1 MRYRSVFARYRDDT
15 LCAGESGSLD
25 SIDPVEE
32 VLVKIDRLTAQARRV
47 VRDALRA
54 LVPAC
59 RRRVEGACAEALLM
73 ARSEIVFRSRL
84 AGLSAPIDGVT
95 TVFNDPK
102 VVEADAARA
111 IALGFGGKL
120 LIHPHQIAPA
130 LKAFLPDQQ
139 ALSWARQVLELAS
152 DGRAMQLDGAMIDRP
167 ILERARRILSLS
179 SDNTDTGQFPA
190 S

>member
-73 ARSEIVFRSRL
+73 ARIEEEARDMCSEFVRDAKSQYRLTWTEIGEAFGITMPSAQWRFSRPPRKTATCL
-84 AGLSAPIDGVT
+84 
-95 TVFNDPK
+95 
-102 VVEADAARA
+102 
-111 IALGFGGKL
+111 
-120 LIHPHQIAPA
+120 
-130 LKAFLPDQQ
+130 
-139 ALSWARQVLELAS
+139 
-152 DGRAMQLDGAMIDRP
+152 
-167 ILERARRILSLS
+167 RR
-179 SDNTDTGQFPA
+179 
-190 S
+190 